1 MLAYEVSENM
11 VLISIDEWLDFVPIN
26 KIIGFGGDLII
37 LPQLIVG
44 KLDVAKQVLCKAFAR
59 RIEEG
64 RIDMNDAKSIFK
76 AWF

>member
-26 KIIGFGGDLII
+26 KIIGYGGDLIT

-44 KLDVAKQVLCKAFAR
+44 NLDIANQVFVRHLQ
-59 RIEEG
+59 EEL
-64 RIDMNDAKSIFK
+64 KK
-76 AWF
+76 EE